1 MNTLIIVKI
10 KNTTYDEWKKKFDA
24 DAEVQSQM
32 MRNTI
37 VGKVDDNTAMISTEV
52 FNPDMVGQ
60 FMSSD
65 EFKQKQENLL
75 KETLKKIDIV
85 ICTALI
91 PGKKAPIIIKKD
103 MIEVMQSG
111 SVIYDLAASQ
121 GGNSELTK
129 VNEIIEHNGVKI
141 MGDSNILNKLPN
153 SASNLYAK
161 NMFNFVSNLYDKE
174 NKKININIEDEII
187 EKTQIK

>member
-52 FNPDMVGQ
+52 FNPDIVGQ

-65 EFKQKQENLL
+65 EFRQMGKNLAYHM
-75 KETLKKIDIV
+75 K
-85 ICTALI
+85 
-91 PGKKAPIIIKKD
+91 
-103 MIEVMQSG
+103 
-111 SVIYDLAASQ
+111 Y
-121 GGNSELTK
+121 
-129 VNEIIEHNGVKI
+129 
-141 MGDSNILNKLPN
+141 
-153 SASNLYAK
+153 
-161 NMFNFVSNLYDKE
+161 
-174 NKKININIEDEII
+174 IN
-187 EKTQIK
+187 